1 MPFIL
6 TPAQRAVW
14 ESDIWQK
21 CKYIQLEGGSRST
34 KTSLIIFNMLMI
46 AQKYPFSR
54 QLICRQQLTDV
65 KTAVMQDTI
74 PKVSR
79 LIGAGFAKMVENSLN
94 KADYKYKFPNHSE
107 IWLAG
112 VGNVEQSQKILG
124 TEYCT
129 IFFSETSQMPYSAV
143 ENFFTRNAL
152 NIEGFINRFYFDLN
166 PPLKSHWSYKL
177 FHEKVNPIDRSP
189 KKKESLYGYRI
200 LNPKDNPHLPPDYIE
215 DVLEGL
221 SERQQKRYLHGEY
234 QSEVEGALWTIELIE
249 RNRVYELPDME
260 RIVIGC
266 DPALTSEKKSNETGI
281 VVCGINGRTGYV
293 MADLSGRYKP
303 LEWAKMIEKA
313 FHDYDA
319 HAIIVEDNAGA
330 DLIEQNLNLVDTPL
344 PIIRVHARSGKAL
357 RAEPIVALYQQG
369 RIKHFNTHGDL
380 EDQMVS
386 HVFNFETFRAMYQG
400 SPDRID
406 ATVYALWELM
416 ISTTGGF
423 TKIY

>member
-6 TPAQRAVW
+6 TPKQRETW
-14 ESDIWQK
+14 ESDVWQK

-34 KTSLIIFNMLMI
+34 KTSLIIYNMLLV
-46 AQKYPFSR
+46 AEKYPFSR

-65 KTAVMQDTI
+65 KSAIMQDTI

-79 LIGAGFAKMVENSLN
+79 LIGEGFAKMVDNSLN
-94 KADYKYKFPNHSE
+94 RADYKYRFPNKSE

-112 VGNVEQSQKILG
+112 IGNIEQSQKILG

-129 IFFSETSQMPYSAV
+129 IFFSETAQNPYSAV
-143 ENFFTRNAL
+143 ENFFTRCAQ
-152 NIEGFINRFYFDLN
+152 NIPGYRNRFYFDLN

-177 FHEKVNPIDRSP
+177 FHEQINPVDRSP
-189 KKKESLYGYRI
+189 LKKKGLYGYRI
-200 LNPKDNPHLPPDYIE
+200 LNPKDNPHLPDDYIE

-221 SERQQKRYLHGEY
+221 SERQQKRYLYGEY
-234 QSEVEGALWTIELIE
+234 QSEVEGALWNIELIE
-249 RNRVYELPDME
+249 RNRVYKLPEMD

-281 VVCGINGRTGYV
+281 IVCGIAGRIGYV
-293 MADLSGRYKP
+293 IADLSGRYKP
-303 LEWAKMIEKA
+303 LEWAQVIEGA
-313 FHDYDA
+313 FHDYRA

-330 DLIEQNLNLVDTPL
+330 DLIEQNLNLVSTALPL
-344 PIIRVHARSGKAL
+344 IRVHARSGKAL
-357 RAEPIVALYQQG
+357 RAEPIVALYQQD
-369 RIKHFNTHGDL
+369 RIKHYNIHTDL

-386 HVFNFETFRAMYQG
+386 HVFNFESGRAMYQG

-406 ATVYALWELM
+406 AKVYALWELM